1 MMSNKKNHTMFCDIK
16 LYPITEFQLFLFSF
30 CLFFSLEYRAKHE
43 IERQEF
49 MFLLTAGVGLK
60 NKYKNPDPSWLP
72 DKSWDELCRASEI
85 PALKGLRYSKVT
97 LTILN

>member
-1 MMSNKKNHTMFCDIK
+1 MFIRR
-16 LYPITEFQLFLFSF
+16 LFLFSVF
-30 CLFFSLEYRAKHE
+30 FFFFFFSLEYRAKNE

-85 PALKGLRYSKVT
+85 PALKELRYSKVT
-97 LTILN
+97 LIILN

>member
-1 MMSNKKNHTMFCDIK
+1 MK
-16 LYPITEFQLFLFSF
+16 LYPVTGYYLFLVFFSF
-30 CLFFSLEYRAKHE
+30 FFSLEYRAKNE

-85 PALKGLRYSKVT
+85 PALKELRYSKVT
-97 LTILN
+97 LIILN